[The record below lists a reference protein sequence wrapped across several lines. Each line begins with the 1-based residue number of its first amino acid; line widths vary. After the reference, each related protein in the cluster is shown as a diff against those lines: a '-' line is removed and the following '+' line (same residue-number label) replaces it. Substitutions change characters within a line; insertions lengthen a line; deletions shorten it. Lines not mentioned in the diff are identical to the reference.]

1 MIKPIDN
8 SSNIQEP
15 LWGTVYQMTKKT
27 LDLESW
33 KNILKDSSY
42 CYLSVVCVGAGVI
55 HLWVTSCGF
64 WKPNLGPLQGQELL
78 ITTEP
83 SL

>member
-1 MIKPIDN
+1 
-8 SSNIQEP
+8 
-15 LWGTVYQMTKKT
+15 MTKKT

-55 HLWVTSCGF
+55 HL
-64 WKPNLGPLQGQELL
+64 
-78 ITTEP
+78 
-83 SL
+83 